1 MDGYDAH
8 DVEDKYSH
16 SLMYNINVYSLLFK
30 SNILKGLLM
39 MLITFPT
46 TAMIVPSAVAS
57 ETFVM
62 WMMIV
67 MTIIPYDFC
76 IIEIKIIIVPTAS

>member
-1 MDGYDAH
+1 
-8 DVEDKYSH
+8 
-16 SLMYNINVYSLLFK
+16 
-30 SNILKGLLM
+30 M

>member
-1 MDGYDAH
+1 
-8 DVEDKYSH
+8 
-16 SLMYNINVYSLLFK
+16 
-30 SNILKGLLM
+30 M

-46 TAMIVPSAVAS
+46 TAMIVPSAVAP

-62 WMMIV
+62 WMAVV
-67 MTIIPYDFC
+67 MAMIPYDFC